1 MDDFEV
7 RQHLADLTVVVYS
20 RNRLGY
26 LHGVVK
32 YWSRW
37 PVSVIVLDGSDQPV
51 DKESFDAGEARL
63 ILHSEISINGRF
75 SFAASQ
81 LDTPFACLH
90 SDDDFTL
97 ARGAAQTIAW
107 LKANP
112 EISCVA
118 SDVLVFT
125 ESRES
130 AGVDSGRSVMSEEPG
145 QRLAEHFSDY
155 RFSYFYGIQWASH
168 LSIALNAVVE
178 ATACREF
185 VEYPDDA
192 AGYELGMEICGAALG
207 RLSKSPDVLL
217 LKRVG
222 NEDRVAGGQRSN
234 EWLEDPN
241 AQLAVRAW
249 RSILSQHLAPHL
261 DDSESTVDSQI
272 AEAMRLF
279 CQQEKIKE
287 QERARTLQLI
297 SAIARFL
304 KPKSNTTRET
314 QSSTLTSLLHRSHT
328 FSFRALRG
336 TYRASM
342 KALFRPRPNVF
353 TISELGCADPLDLQD
368 VITIL
373 DGNYD
378 RSKV

>member
-7 RQHLADLTVVVYS
+7 RQHPTDLTVVVFS

-26 LHGVVK
+26 MQGVVK

-37 PVSVIVLDGSDQPV
+37 RVSLIVLDGSDQPV
-51 DKESFDAGEARL
+51 DKESLNAGEARL
-63 ILHSEISINGRF
+63 TLRSEIPINDRF
-75 SFAASQ
+75 NFA
-81 LDTPFACLH
+81 
-90 SDDDFTL
+90 L

-107 LKANP
+107 LKVNL
-112 EISCVA
+112 EIACVA

-130 AGVDSGRSVMSEEPG
+130 VGVDSGRSVMSDGPG
-145 QRLAEHFSDY
+145 QRLAEHFPDY
-155 RFSYFYGIQWASH
+155 RFSYFYGIQRASQ

-279 CQQEKIKE
+279 CRQEKIKE

-314 QSSTLTSLLHRSHT
+314 PSSTLTSLLHRSHA
-328 FSFRALRG
+328 FSFRTLRG

-342 KALFRPRPNVF
+342 KVLGRPRTNVF
-353 TISELGCADPLDLQD
+353 TISELGRADPLDF
-368 VITIL
+368 
-373 DGNYD
+373 
-378 RSKV
+378 